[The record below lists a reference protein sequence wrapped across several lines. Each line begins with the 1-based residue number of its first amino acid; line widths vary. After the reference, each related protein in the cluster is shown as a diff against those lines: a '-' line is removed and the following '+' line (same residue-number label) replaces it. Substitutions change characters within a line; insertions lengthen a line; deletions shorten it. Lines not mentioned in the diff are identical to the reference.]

1 MMVYTATLFLPSPA
15 VPYVRFSLLIVTRWK
30 PLPPRHSC
38 DTQAHR
44 FYPLGSCL
52 QRPFAKS
59 GYVVQLH
66 FRYYGLSRH
75 SDRIL
80 PISVFNPYTV
90 GLCHSLVD
98 PDFLSE
104 LPQFTLRF
112 LLYMPISLPRRIVSL
127 LLSVSSRNA
136 AVFARFSVAR
146 LPISCPRHFLPV
158 SRRTA
163 CITRLQYLLYVTA
176 CRFARSTAMAPST
189 FVKVWSFYFRAF
201 PHSVT
206 LLRVGY
212 NYLGVQTIPRVG
224 LSPTGNTALWAAQKL
239 YKKPYGSP
247 CFFGFLKCY
256 R

>member
-1 MMVYTATLFLPSPA
+1 MIVYTATLFLPSPA

-44 FYPLGSCL
+44 LYPLCSCL

-66 FRYYGLSRH
+66 FRYYDLSRH

-80 PISVFNPYTV
+80 PISVLNPYTV

-98 PDFLSE
+98 PDSLSE

-112 LLYMPISLPRRIVSL
+112 LLYMPLSLPRRVASL
-127 LLSVSSRNA
+127 LLSVSSRNT
-136 AVFARFSVAR
+136 AVFAQLPGAR

-158 SRRTA
+158 SQRTVL
-163 CITRLQYLLYVTA
+163 ITRLQYLLYVTA
-176 CRFARSTAMAPST
+176 CRFARPTEMAPST
-189 FVKVWSFYFRAF
+189 IVRVWSFFFRAF

-206 LLRVGY
+206 LLQVGY
-212 NYLGVQTIPRVG
+212 NYLGVQTIPRMG
-224 LSPTGNTALWAAQKL
+224 LSPTGNAALWAA
-239 YKKPYGSP
+239 
-247 CFFGFLKCY
+247 